1 MCFSPQ
7 ADVAG
12 GLLVTAIGVDSWRH
26 VGRRRGGRMLAALPL
41 LLGVHQLIEVVVWW
55 GPQGRV
61 SPQTGRTAMWLY
73 LLIAFVILPVYV
85 PLAVLMLEPSR
96 RRKLQMVPFVVLGA
110 VVAAVLLVAMIG
122 GPVTV
127 ALRPWHLAYSIHVAA
142 GGLVVGLYV
151 VAICGALLFS
161 GYRHV
166 AMFGLA
172 NLVAVALIAWVLIDG
187 FASLWC
193 GYAALSAAAI
203 AFHMRYTHPDGDVP
217 LQLRWRR
224 T

>member
-1 MCFSPQ
+1 
-7 ADVAG
+7 VAG
-12 GLLVTAIGVDSWRH
+12 GLVVTAIGVDSWRH
-26 VGRRRGGRMLAALPL
+26 VGMRRGGRMLAALPL

-61 SPQTGRTAMWLY
+61 SPHTGRTAMWLY

-110 VVAAVLLVAMIG
+110 VVAAVLLAAMIG

-127 ALRPWHLAYSIHVAA
+127 ALRPWHLAYSIHVRA
-142 GGLVVGLYV
+142 GGLIVGLYV